1 MEWGLANRK
10 ACLKETNVKK
20 LVIVAIVLGSVSMV
34 GCSTNRTMV
43 KPVAPGLDDSDSYR
57 KVTEVRLISCHKTSG
72 RSSRTV
78 SVVETVKSG
87 IRFELDGCYGN
98 EGDVFQIMR

>member
-1 MEWGLANRK
+1 M
-10 ACLKETNVKK
+10 KK
-20 LVIVAIVLGSVSMV
+20 IIIVAMVVVSSLV
-34 GCSTNRTMV
+34 AGCSPTRSTV
-43 KPVAPGLDDSDSYR
+43 KPIAPGLDDSDSYR
-57 KVTEVRLISCHKTSG
+57 KVTEVRLISCHKTSS
-72 RSSRTV
+72 RSPRTV

>member
-1 MEWGLANRK
+1 MRVGFANK
-10 ACLKETNVKK
+10 MAYLKEGSVNK
-20 LVIVAIVLGSVSMV
+20 LVIVAIAFGSVSMA
-34 GCSTNRTMV
+34 GCSPTRTTV
-43 KPVAPGLDDSDSYR
+43 KPVAPGFDDSDSYR